1 MDIIK
6 DAIDLRLGQL
16 FQDDATSRLKD
27 ASLYVVHAGG
37 KRFRPRVILTLIQS
51 YGLDPMVYLDL
62 ACSLELIH
70 LYSLVHDD
78 LPSMDN
84 DTLRHGKPTVHIAFD
99 EATAIL
105 VGDGLLTKAFE
116 CVATSSSLTD
126 AQKVDAMHRLSTHA
140 GLAGMIYG
148 QHLDLTFE
156 KKQPTLHE
164 LEQISYY
171 KTGKLLSVAFQL
183 GALIAHPNAIAQWT
197 NIGHDLGLLFQ
208 IQDDVLEATTSE
220 ENMKKSKSD
229 EQLEKATFVR
239 MLGLDESRE
248 KIMFLQQRI
257 LRDLQELKMSDSA
270 IRQLIDTILTRQY

>member
-1 MDIIK
+1 
-6 DAIDLRLGQL
+6 
-16 FQDDATSRLKD
+16 
-27 ASLYVVHAGG
+27 
-37 KRFRPRVILTLIQS
+37 
-51 YGLDPMVYLDL
+51 
-62 ACSLELIH
+62 
-70 LYSLVHDD
+70 
-78 LPSMDN
+78 
-84 DTLRHGKPTVHIAFD
+84 
-99 EATAIL
+99 
-105 VGDGLLTKAFE
+105 
-116 CVATSSSLTD
+116 
-126 AQKVDAMHRLSTHA
+126 
-140 GLAGMIYG
+140 MIYG

-156 KKQPTLHE
+156 KKPPTLHE
-164 LEQISYY
+164 REQISYY